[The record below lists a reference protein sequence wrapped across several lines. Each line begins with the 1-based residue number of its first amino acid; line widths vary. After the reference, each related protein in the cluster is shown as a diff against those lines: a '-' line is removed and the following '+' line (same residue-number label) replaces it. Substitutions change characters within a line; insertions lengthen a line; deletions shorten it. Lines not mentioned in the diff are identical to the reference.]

1 VCAPPPPPPR
11 AAALLFPLALALA
24 PAALAVNLT
33 NGDFGTGD
41 FTGWTRDTDGGPGG
55 SRDFSIVGSPGAYA
69 AQLQADYWSDPGN
82 TASTPRNTVLF
93 ANTLVQELDTTLS
106 PGAAMRLTFDWLF
119 TGEDGDLASGD
130 TFSVALNDGQ
140 GNLYGADGL
149 LGFLID
155 PSRLYGN
162 GTYSAVLDRTRFGNQ
177 AGWFLEVQLGVGVDE
192 SGQPNGFGSTVQ
204 FSNAALT
211 QFYDAPAPAPLAL
224 VLLGLPL
231 LARRARKTRD
241 DAGRVMPP
249 QPQRDEACPITRG
262 GTGHSPR
269 PKRLSRCRT
278 GYAPSTAAGRGIRP
292 VPNVYSVA
300 DVCRGP
306 AGPGEN
312 VSDGANAP
320 SGPERYPPARDGV
333 STPSLT
339 FNPSPPPGTA
349 RQAR

>member
-1 VCAPPPPPPR
+1 MTP
-11 AAALLFPLALALA
+11 
-24 PAALAVNLT
+24 
-33 NGDFGTGD
+33 
-41 FTGWTRDTDGGPGG
+41 
-55 SRDFSIVGSPGAYA
+55 SP
-69 AQLQADYWSDPGN
+69 SH
-82 TASTPRNTVLF
+82 S
-93 ANTLVQELDTTLS
+93 
-106 PGAAMRLTFDWLF
+106 
-119 TGEDGDLASGD
+119 
-130 TFSVALNDGQ
+130 NDGQ

-155 PSRLYGN
+155 PGRLYDS

-177 AGWFLEVQLGVGVDE
+177 TGWFLEVQLGVGVDE

-211 QFYDAPAPAPLAL
+211 QFFDAPAPAPLAL

-231 LARRARKTRD
+231 LARRVRQRREGTGEGVSTRHRCGTVYAPPTA
-241 DAGRVMPP
+241 AGR
-249 QPQRDEACPITRG
+249 
-262 GTGHSPR
+262 GTGR
-269 PKRLSRCRT
+269 E
-278 GYAPSTAAGRGIRP
+278 YAAGRGIRP